1 MTMSEL
7 AERIH
12 RDRSTVTTLV
22 HKLVDRG
29 YVAFG
34 DNPEDARSKLVHLT
48 EAGRNLSTVFACI
61 SQELAEVT
69 WRGIGDEDRQVC
81 REALKQIIGNFTE
94 SVEPGEEP

>member
-69 WRGIGDEDRQVC
+69 WRGIGDEHRQVC